1 MKKYVAFLRGINV
14 GGNNIINMN
23 DLKNAL
29 TKNKFKNVN
38 TYINSGNI
46 VLESNDDKKKL
57 KELFEKT
64 IVTHFKLKIDVTVKT
79 QKELDEI
86 ILNNPF
92 NSKKENDKSKR
103 IVVMLSVN
111 VSEDQASQLKSDVR
125 IVENYYHKDDLL
137 YIYYHD
143 GAGRSKFTTAYIDK
157 KLKVT
162 STARNWNTILKMN
175 EMIKQI

>member
-92 NSKKENDKSKR
+92 NSKKENDNSKR

-111 VSEDQASQLKSDVR
+111 VSEEQASQLKSDVR
-125 IVENYYHKDDLL
+125 IVENYYHKDDLF

-162 STARNWNTILKMN
+162 STARNWNTILKMS
-175 EMIKQI
+175 EMIKEI

>member
-1 MKKYVAFLRGINV
+1 
-14 GGNNIINMN
+14 MN

-29 TKNKFKNVN
+29 TKNK
-38 TYINSGNI
+38 TG
-46 VLESNDDKKKL
+46 
-57 KELFEKT
+57 
-64 IVTHFKLKIDVTVKT
+64 KT

-162 STARNWNTILKMN
+162 STARNWNTMLKMS
-175 EMIKQI
+175 EMIKEI

>member
-1 MKKYVAFLRGINV
+1 MKKYVAFIRGINV
-14 GGNNIINMN
+14 GGNNIISMY

-29 TKNKFKNVN
+29 TKNKFKNVK

-46 VLESNDDKKKL
+46 VFESNDEKKKV
-57 KELFEKT
+57 KEFFEKI
-64 IVTHFKLKIDVTVKT
+64 IVTHFKLTIDVTVKT

-92 NSKKENDKSKR
+92 NSKSENDNSKR
-103 IVVMLSVN
+103 IVVMLSGN
-111 VSEDQASQLKSDVR
+111 VSEDQTAQLKSDER

-162 STARNWNTILKMN
+162 STARNWNTMLKMS
-175 EMIKQI
+175 EMIKDI

>member
-14 GGNNIINMN
+14 GGNNIISMN
-23 DLKNAL
+23 DLKSAL
-29 TKNKFKNVN
+29 AKSKFKNIQ

-46 VLESNDDKKKL
+46 VLESNDDKEKV

-64 IVTHFKLKIDVTVKT
+64 IVAYFKLKIDVTVKT

-92 NSKKENDKSKR
+92 NSKKENENSKR
-103 IVVMLSVN
+103 IVVMLSDK
-111 VSEDQASQLKSDVR
+111 VSQDQALQLKSDER
-125 IVENYYHKDDLL
+125 IVENYYLKDDLL

-143 GAGRSKFTTAYIDK
+143 GAGRSKFTTSYIDR

-162 STARNWNTILKMN
+162 STARNWNTMLKMN
-175 EMIKQI
+175 EMLKEI

>member
-14 GGNNIINMN
+14 GENNIISMN

-57 KELFEKT
+57 KELFEK
-64 IVTHFKLKIDVTVKT
+64 
-79 QKELDEI
+79 
-86 ILNNPF
+86 
-92 NSKKENDKSKR
+92 R
-103 IVVMLSVN
+103 IVVMLSVK

-157 KLKVT
+157 KLKAT
-162 STARNWNTILKMN
+162 STARNWNTMLKMS
-175 EMIKQI
+175 EMIKEI